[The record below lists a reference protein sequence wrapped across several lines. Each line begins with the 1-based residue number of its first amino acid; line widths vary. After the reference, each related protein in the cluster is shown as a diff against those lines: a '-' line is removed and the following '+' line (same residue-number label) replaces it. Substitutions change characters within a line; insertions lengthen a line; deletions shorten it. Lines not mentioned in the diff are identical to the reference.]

1 MLQGTNLVRS
11 ERLDYWR
18 NLHTSH
24 ASRKTC
30 TSHGTSNTNFC
41 LAASFCSRNRATTLE
56 QHTDCLLNNSYQTL
70 EMTVIRQRAHTAA
83 VSKKVFMLLSGSS
96 LTNWTENFPFSVHD
110 SKPKS
115 LTSIIY
121 FNTAGMTPA
130 APFVG
135 DVTIRPPEALT
146 SLTAIA

>member
-1 MLQGTNLVRS
+1 
-11 ERLDYWR
+11 
-18 NLHTSH
+18 
-24 ASRKTC
+24 
-30 TSHGTSNTNFC
+30 
-41 LAASFCSRNRATTLE
+41 
-56 QHTDCLLNNSYQTL
+56 
-70 EMTVIRQRAHTAA
+70 MTVICQRAHTAA
-83 VSKKVFMLLSGSS
+83 VSKKVFILFSGSS
-96 LTNWTENFPFSVHD
+96 LTNWTEKLQFSMHD
-110 SKPKS
+110 SKPKRQ